1 MTEIERVYLR
11 GVDSCFAGHLEE
23 GDHLRGRAWLDAH
36 RPDRDL
42 AADLGDGNAEHGAHL
57 GRAQAVA
64 FAAAAA
70 ADVDADLR
78 GGQSSQVSAQG
89 GLVELASSV
98 ESRDRDSEG
107 LGPGRVARREAL
119 SHGTLLR
126 SSRAVPAPRG
136 RGAGARRA

>member
-11 GVDSCFAGHLEE
+11 RVDARFAGHLEE
-23 GDHLRGRAWLDAH
+23 GDHLPGRAWLDAH

-42 AADLGDGNAEHGAHL
+42 AADLGDGDAEQGAHL
-57 GRAQAVA
+57 GLAQAIA
-64 FAAAAA
+64 FPAAAA

-89 GLVELASSV
+89 GLVELASGI
-98 ESRDRDSEG
+98 EGRDRDSEG

-126 SSRAVPAPRG
+126 SSRAVLAPRG
-136 RGAGARRA
+136 RGAGGSRA